1 MDSTLQI
8 LDRLNKSG
16 VPYVLI
22 GGAAARA
29 HGSSVA
35 TEDVDVCILASD
47 DHFRRVVA
55 AFADAH
61 PRYRMKPGRP
71 ELTADHPWLK
81 GLKNLYLATDLG
93 QLDILGEIP
102 EVGDYPAI
110 HDHTVEF
117 DFAGVRCRVLDIPTL
132 IEAKARAGRPKDH
145 QAITELRYILARTRP
160 GDPPPER

>member
-8 LDRLNKSG
+8 LDRLNRSG

-35 TEDVDVCILASD
+35 TEDVDICILASD
-47 DHFRRVVA
+47 DHFRRIVD

-61 PRYRMKPGRP
+61 PRYRMRP
-71 ELTADHPWLK
+71 DRPALTADHPWLK
-81 GLKNLYLATDLG
+81 NLKNLYLHTDLG

-102 EVGDYPAI
+102 EVGDYDAI
-110 HDHTVEF
+110 RDRAVEL
-117 DFAGVRCRVLDIPTL
+117 DFAGIKCRVLDLPTL
-132 IEAKARAGRPKDH
+132 IEATCSGALNSCAC
-145 QAITELRYILARTRP
+145 
-160 GDPPPER
+160 